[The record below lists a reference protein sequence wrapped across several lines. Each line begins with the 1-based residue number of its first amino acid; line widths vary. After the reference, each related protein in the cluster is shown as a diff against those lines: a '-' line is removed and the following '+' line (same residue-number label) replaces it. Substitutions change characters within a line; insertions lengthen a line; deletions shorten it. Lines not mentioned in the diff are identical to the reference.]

1 LTTRQGESRRLLVVN
16 DAAIMLAL
24 AISQRCQRIN
34 AAEKWE
40 KSPKNGFDQIRESSY
55 KRVLSGSENSF

>member
-1 LTTRQGESRRLLVVN
+1 VVN

-40 KSPKNGFDQIRESSY
+40 KSP
-55 KRVLSGSENSF
+55 ENAPD

>member
-1 LTTRQGESRRLLVVN
+1 VVN